1 MKRLA
6 VTLLSG
12 ASVFALTQVAPAA
25 DMAVKAL
32 ASPPAVAATWSGLY
46 IGVHGGA
53 GWQSAP
59 NWSFADRPALLVF
72 DPQTLTGTGNL
83 GAVGG
88 LQAGYNWQFA
98 PAWLLGVE
106 GDFSW
111 ASLTDHR
118 TLAPLTFNGGT
129 AMTGSSASMS
139 ANTQW
144 LSSARARVGYVG
156 WNNTLLY
163 FTGGAAWANVEY
175 NGQSMVTFL
184 GTPVTS
190 QVAATTT
197 KAGWVLGGGAEWMAT
212 PNIMIRAEY
221 LYYNLNNNISLT
233 GPVLPVQ
240 LGGTQTLTY
249 GWSNYNV
256 QVARVAAS
264 YKF

>member
-1 MKRLA
+1 MRRLA
-6 VTLLSG
+6 IALLAG
-12 ASVFALTQVAPAA
+12 ATVLSVSKAAGAA

-32 ASPPAVAATWSGLY
+32 ARPPVLASTWSGLY
-46 IGVHGGA
+46 VGVHGGA
-53 GWQSAP
+53 AWQSAP

-98 PAWLLGVE
+98 PAWVLGVE
-106 GDFSW
+106 GDMSW
-111 ASLTDHR
+111 ASLADHR

-129 AMTGSSASMS
+129 AMAGSSASMS

-144 LSSARARVGYVG
+144 LSSARTRIGYVG
-156 WNNTLLY
+156 WNKTLLY

-184 GTPVTS
+184 GSPVTS
-190 QVAATTT
+190 QVSATTT

-212 PNIMIRAEY
+212 SNIMIRAEY
-221 LYYNLNNNISLT
+221 LYYNLNNNIALT
-233 GPVLPVQ
+233 GPVLPLQ
-240 LGGTQTLTY
+240 IGGTQTLTY
-249 GWSNYNV
+249 GWSSYNV

>member
-1 MKRLA
+1 MRRLA

-12 ASVFALTQVAPAA
+12 ASVFALTQIAAAA

-32 ASPPAVAATWSGLY
+32 AGPPTVASTWTGLY

-53 GWQSAP
+53 AWQSAP
-59 NWSFADRPALLVF
+59 NWSFADRAALLVF

-83 GAVGG
+83 GGVGG

-111 ASLTDHR
+111 ASLADHR

-129 AMTGSSASMS
+129 ARAGSSASMS

-144 LSSARARVGYVG
+144 LSSARARIGYVG

-175 NGQSMVTFL
+175 NGQAMVL
-184 GTPVTS
+184 
-190 QVAATTT
+190 
-197 KAGWVLGGGAEWMAT
+197 AGHQPGCGDDHQGGVGSRRRRRMDGMAT

-233 GPVLPVQ
+233 GSVLPVQ
-240 LGGTQTLTY
+240 VGGTQTLNY